1 MKLAQNKVSLL
12 SVNTPDTSTSKC
24 QTAVQSS
31 LRPVKEAGVDGV
43 KLEGG
48 REMVYQVAAITRA
61 GVAVIGHIGL
71 TPQRA
76 LATLDQDISSIS
88 SSGETQYSFG
98 STAESARMVLED
110 AIALQEAGAV
120 ALVLEAVTP
129 EAAQMITDAIRIP
142 TIGIGCGL
150 STSSQMAVQSEL
162 LGYLGCF
169 LQK

>member
-1 MKLAQNKVSLL
+1 M
-12 SVNTPDTSTSKC
+12 
-24 QTAVQSS
+24 
-31 LRPVKEAGVDGV
+31 DGV

-48 REMVYQVAAITRA
+48 GEMVGQVRAITRA
-61 GVAVIGHIGL
+61 GIAVIGHIGL

-76 LATLDQDISSIS
+76 LATLDQDIGSIS
-88 SSGETQYSFG
+88 SSGDTKFSFG
-98 STAESARMVLED
+98 STAESARMVLQD

-129 EAAQMITDAIRIP
+129 EAARKITDAIKIP
-142 TIGIGCGL
+142 TIGIGCGS